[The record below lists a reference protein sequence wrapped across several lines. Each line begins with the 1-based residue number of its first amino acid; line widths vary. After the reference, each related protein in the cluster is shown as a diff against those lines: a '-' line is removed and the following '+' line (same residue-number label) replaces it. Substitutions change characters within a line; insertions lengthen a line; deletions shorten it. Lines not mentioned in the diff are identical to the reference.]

1 MFNRKLKKLT
11 YWIICF
17 SIVLLSSSCKK
28 TAEVAPSFEKSLFYA
43 SPEGGIALFDFS
55 LNKEIK
61 LTKQLDYYPTP
72 LNDNE
77 TILFLR
83 LKEVFTGSGKDRKS
97 KIETYIYSY
106 NIRLNREKQIIKL
119 KNFSPS
125 RDLKDDCYFVKNG
138 EYLLV
143 LSYSRPYELISVKT
157 GEIVNLNILDFMND
171 CNQYDSVG
179 ENLYIRVRQNPHK
192 SLFKNPQ
199 YIENTPSLEA
209 LMKLDKDFKMV
220 KLLEIPKEKMF
231 TSTIYGYSFSQNL
244 NFLAYSI
251 DKEIYFL
258 EENNSK
264 ILTKGVHPAF
274 LKKNIIVKEGFKF
287 PFSNL
292 NYIYHVKNPREEN
305 TLFCAKNY
313 LSIFNSSNKDFRIL
327 TYDDVIFSTSYKEND
342 KAYLFSKL
350 AYIGKL
356 SINNLFILIT
366 YKESDP
372 TAGPE
377 NILSISE
384 SPDMVILFSLEN
396 GKFIKKL
403 DIGGR
408 ESLEIDFKDLNGD
421 GSIEIIVQYAA
432 SNFKCEER
440 FKIAGRA
447 LIWKD
452 VYSISEKGDYE
463 QADGKFPEIYEELLK
478 QLEPLYSNA
487 VAAKRLKQPILCDD
501 DLNTLEQLIR
511 NAKAIIY
518 YNR

>member
-1 MFNRKLKKLT
+1 MFNRKLKKLAC
-11 YWIICF
+11 WIVCF
-17 SIVLLSSSCKK
+17 SIVLISSSCKK
-28 TAEVAPSFEKSLFYA
+28 TTEAVPSFEKSLFYA
-43 SPEGGIALFDFS
+43 LPEGGIALYDFS

-61 LTKQLDYYPTP
+61 LTNKLDYYPTP

-97 KIETYIYSY
+97 KMETYVCSY
-106 NIRLNREKQIIKL
+106 NVRLNREKQIIKL
-119 KNFSPS
+119 KNFSPG

-157 GEIVNLNILDFMND
+157 GESVNLNILDFMND
-171 CNQYDSVG
+171 CNQYDSTG
-179 ENLYIRVRQNPHK
+179 DNLYIRVRQNPQK

-199 YIENTPSLEA
+199 YIENTPSYEA
-209 LMKLDKDFKMV
+209 LIKLSKEFQMV
-220 KLLEIPKEKMF
+220 KLFEIPKEKMF
-231 TSTIYGYSFSQNL
+231 TSTIYGFSFSQNL

-251 DKEIYFL
+251 DKEIYLL
-258 EENNSK
+258 EGNNSK
-264 ILTKGVHPAF
+264 RLTMGVHPAF
-274 LKKNIIVKEGFKF
+274 LKKKIVDKPEFKF
-287 PFSNL
+287 PFFNL
-292 NYIYHVKNPREEN
+292 SYIYRAKTSKEEN
-305 TLFCAKNY
+305 ILFCAKNY
-313 LSIFNSSNKDFRIL
+313 LSIFNSSKKDFRIL
-327 TYDDVIFSTSYKEND
+327 TYDDVILSTSYKEND

-350 AYIGKL
+350 TYIGKL
-356 SINNLFILIT
+356 ATKDLFISVT
-366 YKESDP
+366 YKEGDP

-377 NILSISE
+377 NILSISD
-384 SPDMVILFSLEN
+384 SPDTVVLFSFEN
-396 GKFIKKL
+396 GKLIKKL

-408 ESLEIDFKDLNGD
+408 ESLEIEFKDLNGD

-447 LIWKD
+447 LVWKD
-452 VYSISEKGDYE
+452 IYSLSEKGEYE
-463 QADGKFPEIYEELLK
+463 QADGKFPEVYKELLK

-487 VAAKRLKQPILCDD
+487 MAAKRLKQPILCDD
-501 DLNTLEQLIR
+501 DLNTLSQLVE